1 MFSLDI
7 TSLYALVLGI
17 ILLSR
22 IRRKMPPTA
31 APSRPRPW
39 GTTPWKATRL
49 SENSEFV
56 HGRCCQ
62 VLPMSPVYTSHLPL
76 GMLKPRFNVAKSSPP
91 PFVPD
96 SHFTR
101 LTTGSE
107 RRVRKEPEGSV
118 HSEENGWPLSH
129 RRKPLGGLAIGTPSF
144 YQNHWVLFAKALGGF
159 PKTIGC

>member
-1 MFSLDI
+1 MFPLQCLKHHHPGRRALRKLGQRASKLTNPPSAHFI
-7 TSLYALVLGI
+7 CSFGSVTSSA
-17 ILLSR
+17 S
-22 IRRKMPPTA
+22 
-31 APSRPRPW
+31 
-39 GTTPWKATRL
+39 GTQISRL

-129 RRKPLGGLAIGTPSF
+129 RRKPLGGFHSCTRWLVE
-144 YQNHWVLFAKALGGF
+144 NH
-159 PKTIGC
+159 